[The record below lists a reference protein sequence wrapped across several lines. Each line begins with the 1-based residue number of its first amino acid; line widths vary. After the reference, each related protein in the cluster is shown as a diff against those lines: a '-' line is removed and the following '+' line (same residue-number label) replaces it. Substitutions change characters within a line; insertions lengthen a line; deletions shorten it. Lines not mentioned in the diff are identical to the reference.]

1 LEITD
6 RHEQVK
12 KLFKDGKTLDEIEQE
27 TGYKKNTIK
36 VMLNKAGISYASH
49 FKYDYSKVEE
59 MKNNGMSTAEICNAT
74 GITRT
79 CVNNYISKIG
89 KCEKP
94 RIIPQAEKMDDA
106 ELESLPHAEPRREYR
121 VVVGK
126 KKYRDV
132 IETLFE
138 EPDIMSI

>member
-1 LEITD
+1 MEIED
-6 RHEQVK
+6 RHELVK

-36 VMLNKAGISYASH
+36 VMLNKAGISYNKR
-49 FKYDYSKVEE
+49 FTYDYSKIAE
-59 MKNNGMSTAEICNAT
+59 MKANGISTADICGIT
-74 GITRT
+74 GIPRA
-79 CVNNYISKIG
+79 CINKYFRKISNV
-89 KCEKP
+89 EKP